1 MKQKICGLLAMLL
14 LLSGCGSST
23 PTDTSPMSEDEITQ
37 MYSDPDS
44 FKGRTLELYG
54 RVFNEPEYDDDG
66 VYFQMWGDPEN
77 GERNTIVAC
86 KDTSLKLQDDDYV
99 HISGSVSGKHEGEN
113 ALGSKITAPA
123 IVADS
128 VEVVTYQEACA
139 PTLYTATVQ
148 TEAQTQCGYTVS
160 VDSVELAE
168 KETRVAVTVTN
179 NGAAAFS
186 IYDSSAKIV
195 QNGKQ
200 FEREYNSYADYPELQ
215 SDLMVGAST
224 TGIITFPVLEKA
236 DFDITLTGSSDD
248 WDESIAPFTFY
259 CTFGDAAAQTQ
270 QELAAEQAAPTY
282 MLYDGTATKSID
294 LSLTDTVIG
303 SNKLWPTDTKTI
315 TTDDLSKLTQNE
327 VAAVRNEIYAR
338 HGYTFTTDEW
348 KIFFVSAEWYHADS
362 AYSNNMLNATEKA
375 NVDTILNYEKSA
387 GGQQEKTRPE
397 DMASQAALNY
407 CQTTG
412 WTNSRVNFVES
423 RPAGG
428 YYVNVMK
435 IDDSDNSY
443 EENYVVTVENGKAIV
458 TGTEQFGEFT
468 PID

>member
-99 HISGSVSGKHEGEN
+99 HILGSVSGKHEGEN

-148 TEAQTQCGYTVS
+148 TAAQTQCGYTVS

-248 WDESIAPFTFY
+248 WDESIAPFTFH

-270 QELAAEQAAPTY
+270 
-282 MLYDGTATKSID
+282 
-294 LSLTDTVIG
+294 
-303 SNKLWPTDTKTI
+303 
-315 TTDDLSKLTQNE
+315 
-327 VAAVRNEIYAR
+327 
-338 HGYTFTTDEW
+338 
-348 KIFFVSAEWYHADS
+348 
-362 AYSNNMLNATEKA
+362 
-375 NVDTILNYEKSA
+375 
-387 GGQQEKTRPE
+387 
-397 DMASQAALNY
+397 
-407 CQTTG
+407 
-412 WTNSRVNFVES
+412 
-423 RPAGG
+423 
-428 YYVNVMK
+428 
-435 IDDSDNSY
+435 
-443 EENYVVTVENGKAIV
+443 
-458 TGTEQFGEFT
+458 
-468 PID
+468 

>member
-1 MKQKICGLLAMLL
+1 M
-14 LLSGCGSST
+14 
-23 PTDTSPMSEDEITQ
+23 
-37 MYSDPDS
+37 
-44 FKGRTLELYG
+44 
-54 RVFNEPEYDDDG
+54 
-66 VYFQMWGDPEN
+66 
-77 GERNTIVAC
+77 
-86 KDTSLKLQDDDYV
+86 
-99 HISGSVSGKHEGEN
+99 
-113 ALGSKITAPA
+113 
-123 IVADS
+123 
-128 VEVVTYQEACA
+128 
-139 PTLYTATVQ
+139 
-148 TEAQTQCGYTVS
+148 
-160 VDSVELAE
+160 
-168 KETRVAVTVTN
+168 
-179 NGAAAFS
+179 
-186 IYDSSAKIV
+186 

-224 TGIITFPVLEKA
+224 TGIITFPALEKA

-248 WDESIAPFTFY
+248 WDESIAPFAFH
-259 CTFGDAAAQTQ
+259 CTFGDEAAQTQ
-270 QELAAEQAAPTY
+270 QEPAAEQAAPTY

-348 KIFFVSAEWYHADS
+348 KIFFASAEWYHADS
-362 AYSNNMLNATEKA
+362 AYSNDMLNATEKA

-435 IDDSDNSY
+435 IDDLDNSY
-443 EENYVVTVENGKAIV
+443 EENYVVMVENGKAIV

>member
-1 MKQKICGLLAMLL
+1 MTTACISRCG
-14 LLSGCGSST
+14 
-23 PTDTSPMSEDEITQ
+23 
-37 MYSDPDS
+37 
-44 FKGRTLELYG
+44 
-54 RVFNEPEYDDDG
+54 
-66 VYFQMWGDPEN
+66 GDPEN

-99 HISGSVSGKHEGEN
+99 HISGSVSGKYEGEN

-128 VEVVTYQEACA
+128 VEVVTYQGGLCA
-139 PTLYTATVQ
+139 DAVHRDGADSGADTVRLHGFGRLGG
-148 TEAQTQCGYTVS
+148 AGG
-160 VDSVELAE
+160 

-186 IYDSSAKIV
+186 IYDSNAKIV

-224 TGIITFPVLEKA
+224 TGIITFPALEKA

-248 WDESIAPFTFY
+248 WDESIAPFTFH

-348 KIFFVSAEWYHADS
+348 KIFFASAEWYHVDS
-362 AYSNNMLNATEKA
+362 AYSNDMLNATEKA

>member
-37 MYSDPDS
+37 MYSDPDL

-86 KDTSLKLQDDDYV
+86 KDTSLKLQSDDYV
-99 HISGSVSGKHEGEN
+99 HVSGSVSGKYEGEN
-113 ALGSKITAPA
+113 ALGGKVTAPA
-123 IVADS
+123 IIADT
-128 VEVVTYQEACA
+128 VEVVSYQEAFA

-148 TEAQTQCGYTVS
+148 TAEQTQYGYTVA

-168 KETRVAVTVTN
+168 KETRVTVSVTN
-179 NGAAAFS
+179 NGSATFNF
-186 IYDSSAKIV
+186 YDYSAKIV

-200 FEREYNSYADYPELQ
+200 LEREYNSYADYPELQ
-215 SDLMVGAST
+215 SDLLVGAST
-224 TGIITFPVLEKA
+224 TGVIVFPALEKA
-236 DFDITLTGSSDD
+236 DFDITLTGSSDN
-248 WDESIAPFTFY
+248 WEESVEPFTFH
-259 CTFGDAAAQTQ
+259 CTFSNTPAQPQ
-270 QELAAEQAAPTY
+270 QAAPVSATPTY
-282 MLYDGTATKSID
+282 MLYDGAATKSIA
-294 LSLTDTVIG
+294 LSLTDIVIG

-315 TTDDLSKLTQNE
+315 TEDDLSKLTQTE

-338 HGYTFTTDEW
+338 HGYPFTSEEW
-348 KIFFVSAEWYHADS
+348 KIFFASAKWYHADS
-362 AYSNNMLNATEKA
+362 AYSNDMLNATEKA
-375 NVDTILNYEKSA
+375 NVDTILNYENNA
-387 GGQQEKTRPE
+387 GGQQARSRPE

-458 TGTEQFGEFT
+458 TGTEQLGEFT

>member
-1 MKQKICGLLAMLL
+1 M
-14 LLSGCGSST
+14 
-23 PTDTSPMSEDEITQ
+23 
-37 MYSDPDS
+37 
-44 FKGRTLELYG
+44 
-54 RVFNEPEYDDDG
+54 
-66 VYFQMWGDPEN
+66 
-77 GERNTIVAC
+77 
-86 KDTSLKLQDDDYV
+86 
-99 HISGSVSGKHEGEN
+99 
-113 ALGSKITAPA
+113 
-123 IVADS
+123 
-128 VEVVTYQEACA
+128 VTYQEACA

-148 TEAQTQCGYTVS
+148 TAAQTQCGYTVS

-248 WDESIAPFTFY
+248 WDESIAPFTFH

-315 TTDDLSKLTQNE
+315 TTDDLSKLTQRGCGRAQRDLC
-327 VAAVRNEIYAR
+327 AARLYFY
-338 HGYTFTTDEW
+338 HG
-348 KIFFVSAEWYHADS
+348 
-362 AYSNNMLNATEKA
+362 
-375 NVDTILNYEKSA
+375 
-387 GGQQEKTRPE
+387 
-397 DMASQAALNY
+397 
-407 CQTTG
+407 
-412 WTNSRVNFVES
+412 
-423 RPAGG
+423 
-428 YYVNVMK
+428 
-435 IDDSDNSY
+435 
-443 EENYVVTVENGKAIV
+443 
-458 TGTEQFGEFT
+458 
-468 PID
+468 

>member
-23 PTDTSPMSEDEITQ
+23 PTDTSPMSEDEISQ
-37 MYSDPDS
+37 MYSDPES

-99 HISGSVSGKHEGEN
+99 HISGSVSGKYEGEN
-113 ALGSKITAPA
+113 ALGGKITAPA
-123 IVADS
+123 IIADS

-148 TEAQTQCGYTVS
+148 TAAQTQCGYTVS

-186 IYDSSAKIV
+186 LYEYSAKIV

-215 SDLMVGAST
+215 SDLMIGAST
-224 TGIITFPVLEKA
+224 TGIITFPTLGKA
-236 DFDITLTGSSDD
+236 DFDITLTGSSDN
-248 WDESIAPFTFY
+248 WDESISPFTFH
-259 CTFGDAAAQTQ
+259 CTFGDAAVQTQ
-270 QELAAEQAAPTY
+270 QETTAEQASPAQQTAP
-282 MLYDGTATKSID
+282 AQS
-294 LSLTDTVIG
+294 
-303 SNKLWPTDTKTI
+303 
-315 TTDDLSKLTQNE
+315 
-327 VAAVRNEIYAR
+327 AAPA
-338 HGYTFTTDEW
+338 
-348 KIFFVSAEWYHADS
+348 
-362 AYSNNMLNATEKA
+362 
-375 NVDTILNYEKSA
+375 
-387 GGQQEKTRPE
+387 QQE
-397 DMASQAALNY
+397 DMASKAVLNY
-407 CQTTG
+407 CAEHGNPGCSVT
-412 WTNSRVNFVES
+412 SVETRAS
-423 RPAGG
+423 GG
-428 YYVNVMK
+428 YYVHVY
-435 IDDSDNSY
+435 DEDADY
-443 EENYVVTVENGKAIV
+443 EHAYVVLFDNGAVSTI
-458 TGTEQFGEFT
+458 GEEV
-468 PID
+468 DGELLVLA

>member
-23 PTDTSPMSEDEITQ
+23 PADTSPMSEDEITQ

-148 TEAQTQCGYTVS
+148 TAAQTQCGYTVS

-248 WDESIAPFTFY
+248 WDESIAPFTFH

-270 QELAAEQAAPTY
+270 QELAA
-282 MLYDGTATKSID
+282 DGT
-294 LSLTDTVIG
+294 TV
-303 SNKLWPTDTKTI
+303 
-315 TTDDLSKLTQNE
+315 
-327 VAAVRNEIYAR
+327 
-338 HGYTFTTDEW
+338 
-348 KIFFVSAEWYHADS
+348 
-362 AYSNNMLNATEKA
+362 
-375 NVDTILNYEKSA
+375 
-387 GGQQEKTRPE
+387 QEQR
-397 DMASQAALNY
+397 
-407 CQTTG
+407 G
-412 WTNSRVNFVES
+412 
-423 RPAGG
+423 
-428 YYVNVMK
+428 
-435 IDDSDNSY
+435 
-443 EENYVVTVENGKAIV
+443 
-458 TGTEQFGEFT
+458 
-468 PID
+468 

>member
-99 HISGSVSGKHEGEN
+99 HILGSVSGKHEGEN

-148 TEAQTQCGYTVS
+148 TAAQTQCGYTVS

-179 NGAAAFS
+179 NGRREH
-186 IYDSSAKIV
+186 DRHHHLPGT
-195 QNGKQ
+195 GK
-200 FEREYNSYADYPELQ
+200 
-215 SDLMVGAST
+215 
-224 TGIITFPVLEKA
+224 
-236 DFDITLTGSSDD
+236 
-248 WDESIAPFTFY
+248 
-259 CTFGDAAAQTQ
+259 
-270 QELAAEQAAPTY
+270 
-282 MLYDGTATKSID
+282 
-294 LSLTDTVIG
+294 
-303 SNKLWPTDTKTI
+303 
-315 TTDDLSKLTQNE
+315 
-327 VAAVRNEIYAR
+327 
-338 HGYTFTTDEW
+338 
-348 KIFFVSAEWYHADS
+348 
-362 AYSNNMLNATEKA
+362 
-375 NVDTILNYEKSA
+375 
-387 GGQQEKTRPE
+387 GG
-397 DMASQAALNY
+397 
-407 CQTTG
+407 
-412 WTNSRVNFVES
+412 F
-423 RPAGG
+423 
-428 YYVNVMK
+428 
-435 IDDSDNSY
+435 
-443 EENYVVTVENGKAIV
+443 
-458 TGTEQFGEFT
+458 
-468 PID
+468 

>member
-1 MKQKICGLLAMLL
+1 M
-14 LLSGCGSST
+14 
-23 PTDTSPMSEDEITQ
+23 
-37 MYSDPDS
+37 
-44 FKGRTLELYG
+44 
-54 RVFNEPEYDDDG
+54 
-66 VYFQMWGDPEN
+66 
-77 GERNTIVAC
+77 
-86 KDTSLKLQDDDYV
+86 

-148 TEAQTQCGYTVS
+148 TAAQTQCGYTVS

-248 WDESIAPFTFY
+248 WDESIAPFTFH